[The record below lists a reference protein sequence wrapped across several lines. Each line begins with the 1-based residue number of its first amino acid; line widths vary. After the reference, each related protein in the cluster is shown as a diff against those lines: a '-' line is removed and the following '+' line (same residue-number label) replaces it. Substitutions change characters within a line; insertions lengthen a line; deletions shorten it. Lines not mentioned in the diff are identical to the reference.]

1 MTRLATSSSSI
12 FRRSSV
18 NSFNS
23 ASVMPSSVFGV
34 FVLFVVFLVVLLLV
48 VVDDLLV
55 VVLDE
60 EKDNEDPDAH
70 LKFLLEQDTSLFW
83 TLVPITLLPLLS
95 LVAHQ
100 DLPFL
105 VFKQVS

>member
-23 ASVMPSSVFGV
+23 ASVMPSSVFGIFV
-34 FVLFVVFLVVLLLV
+34 FFVVFLVVLLLV

-60 EKDNEDPDAH
+60 EKDNEDADAH
-70 LKFLLEQDTSLFW
+70 L
-83 TLVPITLLPLLS
+83 
-95 LVAHQ
+95 
-100 DLPFL
+100 
-105 VFKQVS
+105 